1 MKLHLPSRLR
11 AALLSCMAF
20 VSPML
25 PTLCS
30 GTLLASAVVWSTLSP
45 AYAAWNE
52 GKTVYTYTSEDQ
64 TAAKSF
70 SAIAAEATEGS
81 NYTIAFAEGVTYTL
95 TGSINLV
102 TSSEEGSAI
111 TGGSLQMTDWG
122 DACKNATLAGN
133 GDLTVNQLTFGRG
146 TSTIQGTSAEDKVRL
161 NVLGSAGCNSW
172 YDTKINVSNAVLN
185 LQQGITLV
193 TGYSSVASWAA
204 RMTMRDTDVILGA
217 AMVTQTVNDTITF
230 NGNCSIDVAGLQ
242 TTTYS
247 EAFPDSDVERPESN
261 GFATSRSG
269 YRILGGTS
277 RGILGESATLTVKNG
292 ETVLATYSN
301 GADIAT
307 ALKFV
312 TTDDMPI
319 ITSTVYC
326 VTDIKQFSWDA
337 VESATKIVFFD
348 SQVSETSNVYDLEN
362 GVHAVSMEIRDGVTF
377 TTSHN
382 GGTAFWGNGNTF
394 TIKGGATLIT
404 TANDAIGYNNAST
417 RLVMQ
422 GEEGKEALWQL
433 GRRVTTTSRVEL
445 NGNARIVAPEGADLG
460 ASGGGDRSGL
470 DLHGGTIAVTGL
482 NNVIETNVFTRSDGG
497 TSTLDIAEA
506 GELTLKYGITSRSG
520 NRAIDKNGSGTLIVE
535 GTVAQT
541 GGTLNLTA
549 GSVVYRNATVS
560 QGTLSMGANT
570 KLIFEARDTL
580 TEHTLTTLSTT
591 GGGGLISIGAG
602 NSITSGSLNISWAK
616 NLAVDGVLSIDGN
629 DEGGLTLAYANV
641 GTVSGRGSLST
652 NRLIIDNSTRLD
664 WKLGAVSSVGT
675 LTMGGTGENVGT
687 NNSLTLQSAMTV
699 SGNATLTNGVL
710 TAHDTLSIGGALT
723 LRATAALST
732 DKAMSITGNAT
743 LEGGVLTAH
752 DTLSIGGDLSVLGAA
767 TLVST
772 DGVSVTGS
780 STLTSGAT
788 LGTSISAGQSS
799 ITYSDGANG
808 FLTGGKAYIIKGSD
822 ISVVDR
828 EGAEAELS
836 TLHFT
841 LDGLAVEDATRAG
854 TDDTGLYL
862 TIEAAPNALYYVN
875 SGSVTMNDHSTATG
889 FVLAE
894 GATLVYK
901 ASAAEDYAATEGLQ
915 SIRSLGG
922 HLNVFNSAGTT
933 NLLTLEGAYSGVTLN
948 SKLDSSIQ
956 VLGGT
961 VASGSTAALT
971 VHSGATLDLNNDGL
985 VRGAAITVESGA
997 TVSVNGNQRY
1007 QGNMLLQGTL
1017 VLGRTDALDWGS
1029 SGKLTIDGGT
1039 VEAGST
1045 RISIDSNNLELR
1057 NATINGAGE
1066 AVNGVLDFASG
1077 AQKVVVATG
1086 TNTVE
1091 GMVRV
1096 RGNGGVC
1103 FDVQGQS
1110 DTLSL
1115 KNLGLANQ
1123 TTGLTKGTI
1132 LTKSGLGTLTV
1143 NEASALATVEVQGGT
1158 LKLTG
1163 TNAISSTT
1171 VAGGATLGS
1180 TAAGLTL
1187 GGALTLQDGA
1197 KLDVTNGVIALGA
1210 TDSKQAL
1217 TWNGDITLV
1226 GADTRSVDL
1235 LSGISSITGI
1245 DFGSGDTVAAADY
1258 IQGASENALLRFT
1271 NGTLTFLSSD
1281 DSILVVSNAHTY
1293 DQADANN
1300 TAVTSIRLAG
1310 GTLSMANV
1318 AISPEV
1324 TTLDVTAAGGTLTGT
1339 GTVHTLSFG
1348 SVNVNGQLTLQDGA
1362 TDLTLKTQQLS
1373 IGENGSIVLEAGQT
1387 LDLTELTPGG
1397 AATSGYTRATDAL
1410 KLTLGKVTGAGS
1422 VKLCGATSI
1431 GDDNRIMTRMLSDTA
1446 TSVAY
1451 LSEGALAVNGSG
1463 SSVALNIGS
1472 SFTVGGEFRLE
1483 SGAQIKVTTGGAL
1496 SVNGSINMGHADVA
1510 NNNGSLSMSDGSITT
1525 DGIGFTRTNDHGTG
1539 SSFTMSGGTLTINTT
1554 AGIASG
1560 IGITITGGTL
1570 ATNGADWGMSNATIG
1585 GAAISGT
1592 NTISLSGSTTLTG
1605 TLDNRNGKL
1614 ALSGSVNIS
1623 DTDAFQTQ
1631 STTTGYSDGAKQGFA
1646 SQDVNYTIAK
1656 DGSTEHL
1663 SIADGTT
1670 WTVNGEETGSLV
1682 DLNGSKVYRVTGVQG
1697 TAFHIGTNDVT
1708 YSTIKERTN
1717 SAGQGITELVLCGK
1731 GLNLDEALANGVTVR
1746 LDAASSVIA
1755 LSSGVSL
1762 NKASVTGGD
1771 AAHALDLRGS
1781 GTYALGSDT
1790 GLGEGVSLNATEWT
1804 GTVSMDSCAGGD
1816 LSALGNANSTIAVT
1830 GALSGTSV
1838 TTSSALS
1845 VGGSAALTSG
1855 ASSAK
1860 SFNGTDLTLGT
1871 ATETATLSTTGA
1883 LSLSGSLTLASVG
1896 SSVNVGS
1903 VGGTA
1908 LALDINNALAGDA
1921 GSIANWTL
1929 MTLGTASD
1937 LVTLAGGTA
1946 TDTGFEL
1953 RGGKDNL
1960 YLYTLE
1966 WQANGTQ
1973 LVLTGSTLYG
1983 KVWGGKTGD
1992 EFDNGNTWDDTT
2004 TDENTD
2010 VIFAGDGSGTV
2021 AVDGDVSVK
2030 NITISGRP
2038 SDNENYEFTGDSI
2051 DASGSLTVIAGSGLS
2066 IENATQVEQ
2075 GGSIGDGGSLSIG
2088 DGGSL
2093 SVQGNLSN
2101 EGSLSIAQG
2110 GNLSVDGDLSNEGSL
2125 SIAQGGSIALG
2136 DNATLKTDSITITK
2150 LDSAQGALVQGG
2162 KLASLTPGA
2171 DITLSLSNELLTAVL
2186 AAADVE
2192 DTQRYAL
2199 VNVADLAAELQLD
2212 ETQMQEILKSGRLAE
2227 IVSGGATTFALRNA
2241 APAEERN
2248 LILRQQTERESTWTI
2263 GNATTRAGLVVTD
2276 GGKLVSE
2283 NILDNVRHV
2292 DVNGTQEIDLSGQ
2305 DASGAELTRLTLNG
2319 VSGSGS
2325 LALKGDTTDVI
2336 TITTEDAYTGTLRAE
2351 GLKLTMHTGNK
2362 TIVSLGE
2369 GTLTL
2374 DGASS
2379 MNGGVLAATLP
2390 LDRDQINQITN
2401 GETIT
2406 LVSGN
2411 KLALHGT
2418 KVVLDT
2424 EASTL
2429 DLSPDDKLTI
2439 KLGGDDSTATNVT
2452 TQLLGTLGKYFG
2464 NATVDNDGVLTAERN
2479 RSYYS
2484 DKLAGSGNGATGI
2497 AMADEVLLYGN
2508 PQAQAT
2514 APDSDLAKLLD
2525 ALDACVAT
2533 GDSAA
2538 AARLSEAFSGASAAA
2553 MGAALAGT
2561 VESRLES
2568 IRNRTTTMGVNQC
2581 VVNEDMPYFN
2591 AWLNAEGDYRELNS
2605 DGSMPG
2611 YKLSSWGG
2619 TVGFDVDCTPSFT
2632 CGLAFSALY
2641 GNFDSKGADHATGDL
2656 NTYYLTAFARYAKH
2670 RWTHTF
2676 VATAGLADT
2685 SLERTVNGA
2694 KVEGDSDG
2702 SMLGALYEVGYV
2714 FALDEEA
2721 TTCLQPVFNVAV
2733 THSTLK
2739 GYTESGSTVALQ
2751 VDDTELTRVS
2761 FGLGARLQAVVGES
2775 VYNRSSILEMRA
2787 LLKADAGDREGETKV
2802 ALAGTE
2808 LPTHSV
2814 KSAESGAIGC
2824 ELGAGL
2830 TVPVGDEGG
2839 NLFADASVEL
2849 RADYTNVNATLGYRV
2864 NF

>member
-45 AYAAWNE
+45 AYADWNE

-70 SAIAAEATEGS
+70 SAIAADATAGS

-111 TGGSLQMTDWG
+111 TGGSLRLTDWG
-122 DACKNATLAGN
+122 NDCNNATLAGY
-133 GDLTVNQLTFGRG
+133 GELTVNQLTFGRG
-146 TSTIQGTSAEDKVRL
+146 TSTIQGTSAENKVRL
-161 NVLGSAGCNSW
+161 NVLGRAGCSSF
-172 YDTKINVSNAVLN
+172 YDTRINVSNAVLN
-185 LQQGITLV
+185 LQQGISLV
-193 TGYSSVASWAA
+193 TDNSGEPSWAA
-204 RMTMRDTDVILGA
+204 RMTMTDTDVILGA

-269 YRILGGTS
+269 YRILDGTC

-307 ALKFV
+307 ALQFV
-312 TTDDMPI
+312 TTDDMSI

-337 VESATKIVFFD
+337 VASATKIVFFD
-348 SQVSETSNVYDLEN
+348 SQVSETSNVYDL
-362 GVHAVSMEIRDGVTF
+362 GGDVHAVSMEIRDGVTF
-377 TTSHN
+377 TTSHG

-460 ASGGGDRSGL
+460 ASGGGDRSGF

-482 NNVIETNVFTRSDGG
+482 NNVIETNVFTRGDGG
-497 TSTLDIAEA
+497 TSTLNIAEG
-506 GELTLKYGITSRSG
+506 GELTLKYGIT
-520 NRAIDKNGSGTLIVE
+520 NRTGYKPINKSGSGTLIVE

-541 GGTLNLTA
+541 GGTLNLNA

-560 QGTLSMGANT
+560 QGTIRMGANA

-602 NSITSGSLNISWAK
+602 NRITSGSLNISWSK
-616 NLAVDGVLSIDGN
+616 NLVVDGELSIAGN

-641 GTVSGRGSLST
+641 GTVSGSGSLST

-664 WKLGAVSSVGT
+664 WKLGAVSSVGA
-675 LTMGGTGENVGT
+675 LTMGGTRDNFGT
-687 NNSLTLQSAMTV
+687 NNSLTLQSAMAV

-710 TAHDTLSIGGALT
+710 TAN
-723 LRATAALST
+723 AA
-732 DKAMSITGNAT
+732 
-743 LEGGVLTAH
+743 
-752 DTLSIGGDLSVLGAA
+752 LSIGGDLSVLGAA
-767 TLVST
+767 KLVST

-799 ITYSDGANG
+799 ITYSDGVNG
-808 FLTGGKAYIIKGSD
+808 FLTGGKAYIIKGSQ
-822 ISVVDR
+822 ISVVDG
-828 EGAEAELS
+828 EGADAELS
-836 TLHFT
+836 TLNFT
-841 LDGLAVEDATRAG
+841 LDGSAVDAARAG
-854 TDDTGLYL
+854 QDDTGLYL
-862 TIEAAPNALYYVN
+862 TIEAAPDALYYVN
-875 SGSVTMNDHSTATG
+875 RNSVTMNDHSTATG
-889 FVLAE
+889 FVLAK
-894 GATLVYK
+894 GATLVCK
-901 ASAAEDYAATEGLQ
+901 ASAAADYAATEGLQ

-922 HLNVFNSAGTT
+922 QLNVVNSAGTT

-956 VLGGT
+956 VLQVLGGT
-961 VASGSTAALT
+961 VASGSTAALS

-997 TVSVNGNQRY
+997 TVSVNGERRY

-1045 RISIDSNNLELR
+1045 RISIDSNNLELH

-1066 AVNGVLDFASG
+1066 ASYGVLDFASD
-1077 AQKVVVATG
+1077 AQKVVVVTG
-1086 TNTVE
+1086 INTVE
-1091 GMVRV
+1091 GMVRL
-1096 RGNGGVC
+1096 RKGGVC

-1115 KNLGLANQ
+1115 KKLGEADQ
-1123 TTGLTKGTI
+1123 TSGLTQGTI

-1143 NEASALATVEVQGGT
+1143 REASALATVNVQGGT

-1163 TNAISSTT
+1163 TNAITSTT
-1171 VAGGATLGS
+1171 VADGATLGS

-1197 KLDVTNGVIALGA
+1197 ALDVTNGAIALGA
-1210 TDSKQAL
+1210 ADSTQAL
-1217 TWNGDITLV
+1217 TWDGCITLV
-1226 GADTRSVDL
+1226 GVGTGSVDL

-1245 DFGSGDTVAAADY
+1245 DFGSGNTVAAADY
-1258 IQGASENALLRFT
+1258 IQGASADALLRFAD
-1271 NGTLTFLSSD
+1271 GTLTFLSSD
-1281 DSILVVSNAHTY
+1281 DSILVIDSAHTY
-1293 DQADANN
+1293 NQTDANN

-1310 GTLSMANV
+1310 GTLSMADV
-1318 AISPEV
+1318 AIPSAV
-1324 TTLDVTAAGGTLTGT
+1324 TTLDVTAAGGALTGT
-1339 GTVHTLSFG
+1339 GTVNTLSFG

-1362 TDLTLKTQQLS
+1362 TDLTLEVAANQIN
-1373 IGENGSIVLEAGQT
+1373 IGSSGSIVLESGQT
-1387 LDLTELTPGG
+1387 LYLKNGNNIG
-1397 AATSGYTRATDAL
+1397 ARQGLAA
-1410 KLTLGKVTGAGS
+1410 TLGKVSGEGTIQVDGGTAWADPMR
-1422 VKLCGATSI
+1422 VQLRDLT
-1431 GDDNRIMTRMLSDTA
+1431 SDTLQTNVNVNVKDSLAINGWTTSSA
-1446 TSVAY
+1446 T
-1451 LSEGALAVNGSG
+1451 LTLEVNKG
-1463 SSVALNIGS
+1463 
-1472 SFTVGGEFRLE
+1472 FTVADQLRLE
-1483 SGAQIKVTTGGAL
+1483 SNARLRVVDGGAL
-1496 SVNGSINMGHADVA
+1496 TAKTINLGHTDAGNSA
-1510 NNNGSLSMSDGSITT
+1510 HLAMTGGSITT
-1525 DGIGFTRTNDHGTG
+1525 ERIGITNTG
-1539 SSFTMSGGTLTINTT
+1539 SSSFTMSGGTLTISS
-1554 AGIASG
+1554 ADGIASG

-1585 GAAISGT
+1585 GATISGA
-1592 NTISLSGSTTLTG
+1592 NTISLSGNTTLTG
-1605 TLDNRNGKL
+1605 TLDNSTGKL
-1614 ALSGSVNIS
+1614 ALSGNVNIS
-1623 DTDAFQTQ
+1623 DTGAFQTQ

-1646 SQDVNYTIAK
+1646 SEDVNYIIAE
-1656 DGSTEHL
+1656 DGSTGHL
-1663 SIADGTT
+1663 SIAEGTT
-1670 WTVNGEETGSLV
+1670 WTVNGAASGSLV
-1682 DLNGSKVYRVTGVQG
+1682 DLDGSKAYHVTGVQG
-1697 TAFHIGTNDVT
+1697 TAFYIGTNDVT
-1708 YSTIKERTN
+1708 YGAIKDRTN
-1717 SAGQGITELVLCGK
+1717 NAGNGITELVLGGK
-1731 GLNLDEALANGVTVR
+1731 VLSLDTDLADGVTVR

-1755 LSSGVSL
+1755 LSTGVTL
-1762 NKASVTGGD
+1762 DKASVTGGD
-1771 AAHALDLRGS
+1771 ATHALDLRGS
-1781 GTYALGSDT
+1781 GTYALGS
-1790 GLGEGVSLNATEWT
+1790 GSSLGEGVSLNATGWT
-1804 GTVSMDSCAGGD
+1804 GTVSMDSSAGGD
-1816 LSALGNANSTIAVT
+1816 LSALGHANSSIAVT
-1830 GALSGTSV
+1830 GALSGSSV
-1838 TTSSALS
+1838 TTASALS

-1860 SFNGTDLTLGT
+1860 SFSGTDLTLGT

-1908 LALDINNALAGDA
+1908 LTLDIGSALAGDE
-1921 GSIANWTL
+1921 GTISDWTL

-1946 TDTGFEL
+1946 TDTGFTL
-1953 RGGKDNL
+1953 RGGKDGL
-1960 YLYTLE
+1960 YIYTLE
-1966 WQANGTQ
+1966 WQENGKK
-1973 LVLTGSTLYG
+1973 LVLTSGRLDG
-1983 KVWGGKTGD
+1983 KVWGGSTGD
-1992 EFDNGNTWDDTT
+1992 AFDSGNTWDSSTT
-2004 TDENTD
+2004 GGNTD
-2010 VIFAGDGSGTV
+2010 VIFAGGGSGSVTV
-2021 AVDGDVSVK
+2021 VGAVSVK
-2030 NITISGRP
+2030 DITISGRP
-2038 SDNENYEFTGDSI
+2038 ADNENNYEFTGGRI
-2051 DASGSLTVIAGSGLS
+2051 DAFGSLTVLANSGL
-2066 IENATQVEQ
+2066 IIANETQVAQ
-2075 GGSIGDGGSLSIG
+2075 DGSIAAGGNLNISN
-2088 DGGSL
+2088 GGSL
-2093 SVQGNLSN
+2093 SVGGNLSN
-2101 EGSLSIAQG
+2101 NGDLSIAQG
-2110 GNLSVDGDLSNEGSL
+2110 GSLSVGGALSNSGDL
-2125 SIAQGGSIALG
+2125 SIAQGGSILLG
-2136 DNATLKTDSITITK
+2136 DNATLKTDSITITD
-2150 LDSAQGALVQGG
+2150 LDGTQGALVIGG
-2162 KLASLTPGA
+2162 KLASLTPGG
-2171 DITLSLSNELLTAVL
+2171 DITLSLSNGLLQTVLGNATTAE
-2186 AAADVE
+2186 AE
-2192 DTQRYAL
+2192 RYAL
-2199 VNVADLAAELQLD
+2199 VSVAELAAELKLD
-2212 ETQMQEILKSGRLAE
+2212 ETQLQAILKSGRQAE

-2241 APAEERN
+2241 APAVERD
-2248 LILRQQTERESTWTI
+2248 LVLRQQTDAESTWTI
-2263 GNATTRAGLVVTD
+2263 GNNTTVAGLVVTD

-2283 NILDNVRHV
+2283 DILDNVRHV
-2292 DVNGTQEIDLSGQ
+2292 VVNGTQEIDLSGQ
-2305 DASGAELTRLTLNG
+2305 DASGADLTRLTLNG

-2325 LALKGDTTDVI
+2325 LALKGNDTDVI
-2336 TITTEDAYTGTLRAE
+2336 TITTTNDYTGILSAE
-2351 GLKLTMHTGNK
+2351 GLKLTMDTGNK
-2362 TIVSLGE
+2362 TIVSLGT

-2374 DGASS
+2374 ADASS
-2379 MNGGVLAATLP
+2379 MTGGVLAATLSQA
-2390 LDRDQINQITN
+2390 QIEAGTPIA
-2401 GETIT
+2401 
-2406 LVSGN
+2406 LVSGSTLELN
-2411 KLALHGT
+2411 GT
-2418 KVVLDT
+2418 TVVLGTGDS
-2424 EASTL
+2424 AAL
-2429 DLSPDDKLTI
+2429 DLDPNAMLMVT
-2439 KLGGDDSTATNVT
+2439 LGDTGSTATGT
-2452 TQLLGTLGKYFG
+2452 TVELGGTLGKYFG
-2464 NATVDNDGVLTAERN
+2464 NATVVNGVLTAERN
-2479 RSYYS
+2479 ASYYR
-2484 DKLAGSGNGATGI
+2484 DNIAGSGNGAAGI

-2508 PQAQAT
+2508 PQAT

-2525 ALDACVAT
+2525 TLDACVAT

-2538 AARLSEAFSGASAAA
+2538 AERLGEAFSGASAAA

-2568 IRNRTTTMGVNQC
+2568 IRNRTTTMGVNQG
-2581 VVNEDMPYFN
+2581 VINEDMPYFN
-2591 AWLNAEGDYRELNS
+2591 AWINAEGDYRELNS

-2619 TVGFDVDCTPSFT
+2619 TVGFDMDCTPSFT

-2641 GNFDSKGADHATGDL
+2641 GDFDSKGADHATGDL
-2656 NTYYLTAFARYAKH
+2656 NTYYLSAFARYAKH

-2714 FALDEEA
+2714 FALDKEA

-2739 GYTESGSTVALQ
+2739 GYTESGSNVALQ

-2808 LPTHSV
+2808 LPTHGV

>member
-45 AYAAWNE
+45 AYADWNE
-52 GKTVYTYTSEDQ
+52 GKTVYTYTRDDQ

-70 SAIAAEATEGS
+70 SAIAADATAGS
-81 NYTIAFAEGVTYTL
+81 NYTIAFAEGVTYNL
-95 TGSINLV
+95 AGNINLV

-111 TGGSLQMTDWG
+111 TGGSLRLTDWG
-122 DACKNATLAGN
+122 NDCNNATLEGN
-133 GDLTVNQLTFGRG
+133 GELTVNQLTFGRG
-146 TSTIQGTSAEDKVRL
+146 TSTIRGTSAEDKVRL
-161 NVLGSAGCNSW
+161 NVLGRAGCSSF
-172 YDTKINVSNAVLN
+172 YDTRINVSNAVLN
-185 LQQGITLV
+185 LQQGINLV
-193 TGYSSVASWAA
+193 TDNSGEPSWAA
-204 RMTMRDTDVILGA
+204 RMTMTDTDVILGA

-242 TTTYS
+242 TTTYA

-269 YRILGGTS
+269 YRILDGS
-277 RGILGESATLTVKNG
+277 CRGILGESATLTVKNG

-307 ALKFV
+307 ALQFV

-326 VTDIKQFSWDA
+326 VTDIGAFSWDA

-348 SQVSETSNVYDLEN
+348 SQVSEISNVYDLGED
-362 GVHAVSMEIRDGVTF
+362 VHAVSMEIRDGVTF
-377 TTSHN
+377 TTSHG

-404 TANDAIGYNNAST
+404 TANDAIGYNNAAT

-460 ASGGGDRSGL
+460 ASGGGDRSGF

-482 NNVIETNVFTRSDGG
+482 NNVIETNVFTRGDGG
-497 TSTLDIAEA
+497 TSTLNIAEG
-506 GELTLKYGITSRSG
+506 GELTLKYGIT
-520 NRAIDKNGSGTLIVE
+520 NRTGYKPINKSGSGTLIVE

-541 GGTLNLTA
+541 GGTLNLNA

-560 QGTLSMGANT
+560 QGTISMGANA

-602 NSITSGSLNISWAK
+602 NRITSGSLNISWSK
-616 NLAVDGVLSIDGN
+616 NLAVDGELSIAGN

-641 GTVSGRGSLST
+641 GTVSGSGSLST

-664 WKLGAVSSVGT
+664 WKLGAVSSVGA
-675 LTMGGTGENVGT
+675 LTMGGTRDNFGT

-710 TAHDTLSIGGALT
+710 TAN
-723 LRATAALST
+723 AA
-732 DKAMSITGNAT
+732 
-743 LEGGVLTAH
+743 
-752 DTLSIGGDLSVLGAA
+752 LSIGGDLSVLGAA
-767 TLVST
+767 KLVST

-808 FLTGGKAYIIKGSD
+808 FLTGGKAYIIKGSS
-822 ISVVDR
+822 ISVVNG
-828 EGAEAELS
+828 EGADAELS
-836 TLHFT
+836 TLNFT
-841 LDGLAVEDATRAG
+841 LDGSAVEATRAVK
-854 TDDTGLYL
+854 DDTGLYL

-875 SGSVTMNDHSTATG
+875 RNSVTMNDHGTATG
-889 FVLAE
+889 FVLAK
-894 GATLVYK
+894 GATLVCK
-901 ASAAEDYAATEGLQ
+901 ASTAADYAPTEGLQ

-922 HLNVFNSAGTT
+922 QLNVVNSAGTT

-956 VLGGT
+956 VLQVLGGT
-961 VASGSTAALT
+961 VASGSTAALS
-971 VHSGATLDLNNDGL
+971 VHSGTTLDLNNNGL
-985 VRGAAITVESGA
+985 VQGAAITVESGA
-997 TVSVNGNQRY
+997 TVSVNGERRY

-1039 VEAGST
+1039 VNAGST
-1045 RISIDSNNLELR
+1045 RISIDSNNLELH

-1066 AVNGVLDFASG
+1066 ASYGVLDFASG

-1115 KNLGLANQ
+1115 KNLGNEKQ
-1123 TTGLTKGTI
+1123 TSGLTQGTI

-1143 NEASALATVEVQGGT
+1143 REASALATVNVQGGT

-1180 TAAGLTL
+1180 TATGLTL

-1197 KLDVTNGVIALGA
+1197 VLDVTNGAIALGA

-1226 GADTRSVDL
+1226 GADTGSVDL

-1258 IQGASENALLRFT
+1258 IQGASADALLRFT
-1271 NGTLTFLSSD
+1271 DGTLTFLSSD

-1293 DQADANN
+1293 DQADADK

-1318 AISPEV
+1318 AIPAAV
-1324 TTLDVTAAGGTLTGT
+1324 TTLDVTAAGGALTGT

-1362 TDLTLKTQQLS
+1362 TDLTLEVQANQIS
-1373 IGENGSIVLEAGQT
+1373 IGENGSMVLEAGQT
-1387 LDLTELTPGG
+1387 LYLKNGSDIG
-1397 AATSGYTRATDAL
+1397 ARHGLVA
-1410 KLTLGKVTGAGS
+1410 TLGKVTGEGTIQ
-1422 VKLCGATSI
+1422 VDGGTDWKDPMRVQLRDLT
-1431 GDDNRIMTRMLSDTA
+1431 SDTLQTNVNINVKSNSLAINGWTTSSA
-1446 TSVAY
+1446 T
-1451 LSEGALAVNGSG
+1451 LTLEVNKG
-1463 SSVALNIGS
+1463 
-1472 SFTVGGEFRLE
+1472 FTVADQLRLE
-1483 SGAQIKVTTGGAL
+1483 SNARLRVVDGGAL
-1496 SVNGSINMGHADVA
+1496 TAKTINLGHADA
-1510 NNNGSLSMSDGSITT
+1510 GNSAHLAMTGGSITT
-1525 DGIGFTRTNDHGTG
+1525 ERIGITTSG
-1539 SSFTMSGGTLTINTT
+1539 SSTFTMSGGTLTISS
-1554 AGIASG
+1554 ADGIASG

-1585 GAAISGT
+1585 GAAISGA

-1605 TLDNRNGKL
+1605 TLDNSAGKL
-1614 ALSGSVNIS
+1614 ALSGNVNIS

-1646 SQDVNYTIAK
+1646 SQDVNYIIAE
-1656 DGSTEHL
+1656 DGSAEHL
-1663 SIADGTT
+1663 SIAEGTT
-1670 WTVNGEETGSLV
+1670 WTVNSETTGSLV
-1682 DLNGSKVYRVTGVQG
+1682 DLDGSKAYHVTGVQG

-1717 SAGQGITELVLCGK
+1717 SEGQGITELVLCGK
-1731 GLNLDEALANGVTVR
+1731 GLNLDEALADSVTVR

-1755 LSSGVSL
+1755 LSSGVTL
-1762 NKASVTGGD
+1762 DKASVTGGD

-1781 GTYALGSDT
+1781 GTYALGSDSS
-1790 GLGEGVSLNATEWT
+1790 LGEGVSLNATEWT
-1804 GTVSMDSCAGGD
+1804 GTVSMDSCAGGN

-1838 TTSSALS
+1838 TTASALS

-1871 ATETATLSTTGA
+1871 ATETATLTTTGA

-1908 LALDINNALAGDA
+1908 LALDISSALNGDE
-1921 GSIANWTL
+1921 GTVTNWTL
-1929 MTLGTASD
+1929 MTLGTASN

-1946 TDTGFEL
+1946 TDTGFTL

-1973 LVLTGSTLYG
+1973 LVLTSSSLYG
-1983 KVWGGKTGD
+1983 KVWGGNTSD
-1992 EFDNGNTWDDTT
+1992 SFESGNTWDDTT

-2010 VIFAGDGSGTV
+2010 VIFAGGGNNDVT
-2021 AVDGDVSVK
+2021 VDGDVSVK
-2030 NITISGRP
+2030 DITISGRP
-2038 SDNENYEFTGDSI
+2038 ADEDYVFKGDDI
-2051 DASGSLTVIAGSGLS
+2051 DASGSLRITAGGGLS
-2066 IENATQVEQ
+2066 IENATQVERN
-2075 GGSIGDGGSLSIG
+2075 GSIEAGGSLSIG
-2088 DGGSL
+2088 NGGSL
-2093 SVQGNLSN
+2093 SVQGALSN
-2101 EGSLSIAQG
+2101 EGSLNIAQG
-2110 GNLSVDGDLSNEGSL
+2110 GSLSVDGDFSNEGSL

-2136 DNATLKTDSITITK
+2136 ANATLKTDAITITN
-2150 LDSAQGALVQGG
+2150 LVLNQGALVTGG
-2162 KLASLTPGA
+2162 TLDSLTPDT

-2192 DTQRYAL
+2192 NPQRYAL
-2199 VNVADLAAELQLD
+2199 VNGTELAADLKMD
-2212 ETQMQEILKSGRLAE
+2212 ETQMQRILKSGRIAE
-2227 IVSGGATTFALRNA
+2227 IVDRGVTTFALRA
-2241 APAEERN
+2241 AASAQT
-2248 LILRQQTERESTWTI
+2248 LDLLLRQQTTDESTWTI
-2263 GNATTRAGLVVTD
+2263 GDTTTHAGLVVTD

-2283 NILDNVRHV
+2283 DILDNVQHV
-2292 DVNGTQEIDLSGQ
+2292 EVNGAQEIDLSGQ

-2325 LALKGDTTDVI
+2325 LALKGDATDVI
-2336 TITTEDAYTGTLRAE
+2336 TITTTDDYRGTLRAE
-2351 GLKLTMHTGNK
+2351 DLKLTMNTGTNTK
-2362 TIVSLGE
+2362 VELGTD
-2369 GTLTL
+2369 TLTL

-2379 MNGGVLAATLP
+2379 MTGGELAATL
-2390 LDRDQINQITN
+2390 DQAQI
-2401 GETIT
+2401 ETGAPIT
-2406 LVSGN
+2406 LVSGAA
-2411 KLALHGT
+2411 LALNGT
-2418 KVVLDT
+2418 TVVLGT
-2424 EASTL
+2424 TASAL
-2429 DLSPDDKLTI
+2429 DLDPDATLTV
-2439 KLGGDDSTATNVT
+2439 KLGDTGSSATAVT
-2452 TQLLGTLGKYFG
+2452 TQLRGTLGKYFS
-2464 NATVDNDGVLTAERN
+2464 NATVANGELTAERN

-2484 DKLAGSGNGATGI
+2484 DNFAGTDNSATGI

-2508 PQAQAT
+2508 PQST

-2591 AWLNAEGDYRELNS
+2591 AWINAEGDYRELNN

-2641 GNFDSKGADHATGDL
+2641 GDFDSKGADHATGDL

-2685 SLERTVNGA
+2685 SLARTVNGA

-2721 TTCLQPVFNVAV
+2721 ATCLQPVFNVAV

-2739 GYTESGSTVALQ
+2739 GYTESGSNVALH

-2802 ALAGTE
+2802 ALAGSE
-2808 LPTHSV
+2808 MPMRSV

>member
-348 SQVSETSNVYDLEN
+348 SQVSETSNVYDL
-362 GVHAVSMEIRDGVTF
+362 GGDVHAVSMEIRDGVTF

-497 TSTLDIAEA
+497 TSTLDIAEG

-520 NRAIDKNGSGTLIVE
+520 NKPINKSGSGTLIVE

-675 LTMGGTGENVGT
+675 LTMGGTGENFGT

-710 TAHDTLSIGGALT
+710 TAN
-723 LRATAALST
+723 AA
-732 DKAMSITGNAT
+732 
-743 LEGGVLTAH
+743 
-752 DTLSIGGDLSVLGAA
+752 LSIGGDLSVLGAA

-808 FLTGGKAYIIKGSD
+808 FLTGGKAYIIKGSS
-822 ISVVDR
+822 ISVVNG

-894 GATLVYK
+894 GATLVCK
-901 ASAAEDYAATEGLQ
+901 ASAAADYASTEGLQ

-922 HLNVFNSAGTT
+922 QLNVVNSEET

-1163 TNAISSTT
+1163 TNDITSTT

-1197 KLDVTNGVIALGA
+1197 KLDVTNGAIALGA

-1293 DQADANN
+1293 DQADADN

-1318 AISPEV
+1318 AIPSAV
-1324 TTLDVTAAGGTLTGT
+1324 TTLDVTAAGGALTGT
-1339 GTVHTLSFG
+1339 GTVNTLSFG

-1397 AATSGYTRATDAL
+1397 AANSGFTRATDAL

-1422 VKLCGATSI
+1422 VKLCGATTSI

-1731 GLNLDEALANGVTVR
+1731 GLNLDDSLANGVTVR

-1838 TTSSALS
+1838 TTASALS

-2051 DASGSLTVIAGSGLS
+2051 NASGSLTVIAGSGLS

-2093 SVQGNLSN
+2093 SVQGDLSN
-2101 EGSLSIAQG
+2101 EGSLSIDNGGSLSVQG
-2110 GNLSVDGDLSNEGSL
+2110 GLSNEGSL

-2171 DITLSLSNELLTAVL
+2171 DITLSLSDDLLTTVL
-2186 AAADVE
+2186 DDADVE
-2192 DTQRYAL
+2192 HSQSYVL
-2199 VNVADLAAELQLD
+2199 VNVAELAAHLKMH
-2212 ETQMQEILKSGRLAE
+2212 ETQMQAILKSGRLAE
-2227 IVSGGATTFALRNA
+2227 ISGATTFALRA
-2241 APAEERN
+2241 AASPTTLN
-2248 LILRQQTERESTWTI
+2248 LILRQQTANESTWVI
-2263 GNATTRAGLVVTD
+2263 GEETTRAGLVVTD
-2276 GGKLVSE
+2276 GGKLVSGD
-2283 NILDNVRHV
+2283 ILDNVQHV
-2292 DVNGTQEIDLSGQ
+2292 VVNGEQVIDLRGQ
-2305 DASGAELTRLTLNG
+2305 DASGAALTQLKLNG
-2319 VSGSGS
+2319 VRGVGS
-2325 LALKGDTTDVI
+2325 LALKGDATDVI
-2336 TITTEDAYTGTLRAE
+2336 TITTTDNYTGSLSAE
-2351 GLKLTMHTGNK
+2351 GLKLVMNTGAHT
-2362 TIVSLGE
+2362 TVELGT

-2379 MNGGVLAATLP
+2379 MTGGVLAATL
-2390 LDRDQINQITN
+2390 DQAQI
-2401 GETIT
+2401 ETGAIT
-2406 LVSGN
+2406 LVSGAA
-2411 KLALHGT
+2411 LALDGT
-2418 KVVLDT
+2418 KVVLGT
-2424 EASTL
+2424 TASALNL
-2429 DLSPDDKLTI
+2429 DPDAKLTV
-2439 KLGGDDSTATNVT
+2439 KLGETGSTATDVT
-2452 TQLLGTLGKYFG
+2452 AQLLGTLGKYFG
-2464 NATVDNDGVLTAERN
+2464 NATVVNGELKAERN

-2484 DKLAGSGNGATGI
+2484 DNFAGSDNSATGI

-2508 PQAQAT
+2508 PQAT
-2514 APDSDLAKLLD
+2514 APNSDLAKLLD

-2538 AARLSEAFSGASAAA
+2538 AERLSEAFSGASAAA

-2591 AWLNAEGDYRELNS
+2591 AWINAEGDYRELNS

>member
-81 NYTIAFAEGVTYTL
+81 NYTIEFANNVTYTL
-95 TGSINLV
+95 AGSINLV

-111 TGGSLQMTDWG
+111 TGGSLRMTDWG
-122 DACKNATLAGN
+122 DTCNNATLAGN
-133 GDLTVNQLTFGRG
+133 GELTVNQLTFGRG

-161 NVLGSAGCNSW
+161 NVLGSAGCSSW

-185 LQQGITLV
+185 LQRGITLV
-193 TGYSSVASWAA
+193 TANSGTPSWAA
-204 RMTMRDTDVILGA
+204 RMTMTDTDVILGA

-230 NGNCSIDVAGLQ
+230 NGNCSIDVVGLRPVA
-242 TTTYS
+242 YLD
-247 EAFPDSDVERPESN
+247 AFPDSDVERPESN

-269 YRILGGTS
+269 YRILDGTC

-312 TTDDMPI
+312 TADDLPI

-326 VTDIKQFSWDA
+326 VTDIGAFSWDA

-348 SQVSETSNVYDLEN
+348 SQVSETSNVYDL
-362 GVHAVSMEIRDGVTF
+362 GGDVHAVSMEIRDGVTF

-382 GGTAFWGNGNTF
+382 GGTAFWGNSNTF

-482 NNVIETNVFTRSDGG
+482 NNVIETNVFTRSDGNA
-497 TSTLDIAEA
+497 STLDIAEG

-520 NRAIDKNGSGTLIVE
+520 NKAINKSGSGTLIVE

-541 GGTLNLTA
+541 GGTLNLNA
-549 GSVVYRNATVS
+549 GSLVYRNATVS

-602 NSITSGSLNISWAK
+602 NRITSGFLNISWAK

-675 LTMGGTGENVGT
+675 LTMGGTGENFGT

-710 TAHDTLSIGGALT
+710 TAN
-723 LRATAALST
+723 AA
-732 DKAMSITGNAT
+732 
-743 LEGGVLTAH
+743 
-752 DTLSIGGDLSVLGAA
+752 LSIGGDLSVLGAA

-808 FLTGGKAYIIKGSD
+808 FLTGGKAYIIKGSS
-822 ISVVDR
+822 ISVVDG

-841 LDGLAVEDATRAG
+841 LDGSAVEDATRAG

-862 TIEAAPNALYYVN
+862 TIEAAPDALYYVN

-901 ASAAEDYAATEGLQ
+901 ASAAADYASTEGLQ

-922 HLNVFNSAGTT
+922 QLNVFNSAGTT

-1103 FDVQGQS
+1103 FDVQGQT

-1143 NEASALATVEVQGGT
+1143 REASALATVEVQGGT

-1163 TNAISSTT
+1163 TNDITSTT

-1197 KLDVTNGVIALGA
+1197 KLDVTNGAIALGA

-1226 GADTRSVDL
+1226 GAGTGSVDL

-1258 IQGASENALLRFT
+1258 IQGVTAEALLRFT

-1293 DQADANN
+1293 DQADADK

-1318 AISPEV
+1318 AIPSAV
-1324 TTLDVTAAGGTLTGT
+1324 TTLDVTAAGGALTGT
-1339 GTVHTLSFG
+1339 GTVNTLSFG

-1397 AATSGYTRATDAL
+1397 AATSGFTRATDAL

-1422 VKLCGATSI
+1422 VKLCGATTSI

-1631 STTTGYSDGAKQGFA
+1631 TTTTGYSDGAKQGFA
-1646 SQDVNYTIAK
+1646 SQDVNYTIATS
-1656 DGSTEHL
+1656 GSAEHL

-1670 WTVNGEETGSLV
+1670 WTVNGEATGSLV

-1731 GLNLDEALANGVTVR
+1731 GLNLDEALADGVTVR

-1762 NKASVTGGD
+1762 DKASVTGGD

-1781 GTYALGSDT
+1781 GTYALGSDSS
-1790 GLGEGVSLNATEWT
+1790 LGEGVSLNATEWT

-1838 TTSSALS
+1838 TTASALS

-2051 DASGSLTVIAGSGLS
+2051 DASGSLTITADGGLS
-2066 IENATQVEQ
+2066 IANQTQVAQ
-2075 GGSIGDGGSLSIG
+2075 GGSIAAGGNLSIYA
-2088 DGGSL
+2088 GGSL
-2093 SVQGNLSN
+2093 SVEGVLSN
-2101 EGSLSIAQG
+2101 S
-2110 GNLSVDGDLSNEGSL
+2110 GDLN
-2125 SIAQGGSIALG
+2125 IAQGGSIQLDDG
-2136 DNATLKTDSITITK
+2136 ATLKTDRITITN
-2150 LDSAQGALVQGG
+2150 LDGTKGALVIGG
-2162 KLASLTPGA
+2162 KLASLTPDG
-2171 DITLSLSNELLTAVL
+2171 DITLSLSGGQLQTVLDNATTA
-2186 AAADVE
+2186 AE
-2192 DTQRYAL
+2192 ERYAL
-2199 VNVADLAAELQLD
+2199 VNVADLAAELKLD
-2212 ETQMQEILKSGRLAE
+2212 ETQRQAILKSGRLAE

-2241 APAEERN
+2241 APAGERD
-2248 LILRQQTERESTWTI
+2248 LVLRQQTDEESTWTI
-2263 GNATTRAGLVVTD
+2263 GDVATGAGLVVTD

-2283 NILDNVRHV
+2283 DILDNVRFV
-2292 DVNGTQEIDLSGQ
+2292 KVNNTGSNVIDISGDNAAWDIQ
-2305 DASGAELTRLTLNG
+2305 LNQVIGQGGLRLVGDAADTIRFSTADNRFTGVVSVQGAQTEFHT
-2319 VSGSGS
+2319 GSGTT
-2325 LALKGDTTDVI
+2325 LLLPALEQGQPQVLSD
-2336 TITTEDAYTGTLRAE
+2336 
-2351 GLKLTMHTGNK
+2351 
-2362 TIVSLGE
+2362 
-2369 GTLTL
+2369 
-2374 DGASS
+2374 ASS
-2379 MNGGVLAATLP
+2379 MVGGSLGANLTQDAIASGSVQLTTGAALSLQGTSVYLCELP
-2390 LDRDQINQITN
+2390 VA
-2401 GETIT
+2401 G
-2406 LVSGN
+2406 VSTWDVD
-2411 KLALHGT
+2411 A
-2418 KVVLDT
+2418 D
-2424 EASTL
+2424 STL
-2429 DLSPDDKLTI
+2429 TINLGSAGSSATDVQVFLTE
-2439 KLGGDDSTATNVT
+2439 GS
-2452 TQLLGTLGKYFG
+2452 LLNKYFRV
-2464 NATVDNDGVLTAERN
+2464 NTVESDGTIRAERN

-2484 DKLAGSGNGATGI
+2484 DRVAGSGNSATGI

-2508 PQAQAT
+2508 PQST

-2641 GNFDSKGADHATGDL
+2641 GDFDSKGADHATGDL

>member
-45 AYAAWNE
+45 AYADWNE
-52 GKTVYTYTSEDQ
+52 GKTVYTYTRDDQ

-70 SAIAAEATEGS
+70 SAIAADATEGS

-111 TGGSLQMTDWG
+111 TGGSLRLTDWG
-122 DACKNATLAGN
+122 NDCNNATLAGN
-133 GDLTVNQLTFGRG
+133 GELTVNQLTFGRG

-161 NVLGSAGCNSW
+161 NVLGRAGCSSF
-172 YDTKINVSNAVLN
+172 YDTRINVSNAVLN
-185 LQQGITLV
+185 LQQGISLV
-193 TGYSSVASWAA
+193 TDNSGEPSWAA
-204 RMTMRDTDVILGA
+204 RMTMTDTDVILGA

-242 TTTYS
+242 TTTYA

-269 YRILGGTS
+269 YRILDGTC

-307 ALKFV
+307 ALQFV
-312 TTDDMPI
+312 TTDDMSI

-326 VTDIKQFSWDA
+326 VTDIGAFSWDA

-348 SQVSETSNVYDLEN
+348 SQVSETSNVYDLGED
-362 GVHAVSMEIRDGVTF
+362 VHAVSMEIRDGVTF
-377 TTSHN
+377 TTSHG

-404 TANDAIGYNNAST
+404 TANDAIGYNNAAT

-433 GRRVTTTSRVEL
+433 GRRVTTSSRVEL
-445 NGNARIVAPEGADLG
+445 NGNARIVAPEGANLG
-460 ASGGGDRSGL
+460 ASGGSDRSGF

-482 NNVIETNVFTRSDGG
+482 NNVIETNVFTRGDGG
-497 TSTLDIAEA
+497 TSTLNIAEG
-506 GELTLKYGITSRSG
+506 GELTLKYGIT
-520 NRAIDKNGSGTLIVE
+520 NRTGYKPINKSGSGTLIVE

-541 GGTLNLTA
+541 GGTLNLNA

-560 QGTLSMGANT
+560 QGTISMGANA

-602 NSITSGSLNISWAK
+602 NRITSGSLNISWSK
-616 NLAVDGVLSIDGN
+616 NLVVDGELSIAGN

-641 GTVSGRGSLST
+641 GTVSGSGSLST

-664 WKLGAVSSVGT
+664 WKLGAVSTVGA
-675 LTMGGTGENVGT
+675 LTMGGTRDNYGT
-687 NNSLTLQSAMTV
+687 NNSLTLQSAMAV

-710 TAHDTLSIGGALT
+710 TAN
-723 LRATAALST
+723 AA
-732 DKAMSITGNAT
+732 
-743 LEGGVLTAH
+743 
-752 DTLSIGGDLSVLGAA
+752 LSIGGDLSVLGAA
-767 TLVST
+767 KLVST

-799 ITYSDGANG
+799 ITYSDGVNG
-808 FLTGGKAYIIKGSD
+808 FLTGGKAYIIKGSQ
-822 ISVVDR
+822 ISVVDG
-828 EGAEAELS
+828 EGADAELS
-836 TLHFT
+836 TLNFT
-841 LDGLAVEDATRAG
+841 LDGSAVEATRAVK
-854 TDDTGLYL
+854 DDTGLYL
-862 TIEAAPNALYYVN
+862 TIEAAPDALYYVN
-875 SGSVTMNDHSTATG
+875 RNSVTMNDHSTATG
-889 FVLAE
+889 FVLAK
-894 GATLVYK
+894 GATLVCK
-901 ASAAEDYAATEGLQ
+901 ASAAADYAATEGLQ

-922 HLNVFNSAGTT
+922 QLNVVNSAGTT

-956 VLGGT
+956 VLQVLGGT
-961 VASGSTAALT
+961 VASGSTAALS

-997 TVSVNGNQRY
+997 TVSVNGERRY

-1103 FDVQGQS
+1103 FDVQGQT

-1123 TTGLTKGTI
+1123 TTGLTQGTI

-1143 NEASALATVEVQGGT
+1143 REASALATVNVQGGT

-1197 KLDVTNGVIALGA
+1197 VLDVTNGAIALGA

-1226 GADTRSVDL
+1226 GADTGSVDL

-1258 IQGASENALLRFT
+1258 IQGASADALLRFT
-1271 NGTLTFLSSD
+1271 DGTLTFLSSD

-1293 DQADANN
+1293 DQADADN

-1310 GTLSMANV
+1310 GTLSMADV
-1318 AISPEV
+1318 AIPAAV
-1324 TTLDVTAAGGTLTGT
+1324 TTLDVTAAGGALTGT

-1362 TDLTLKTQQLS
+1362 TDLTLEVQANQIS
-1373 IGENGSIVLEAGQT
+1373 IGENGSMVLEAGQT
-1387 LDLTELTPGG
+1387 LYLKNGSDIG
-1397 AATSGYTRATDAL
+1397 ARHGLVA
-1410 KLTLGKVTGAGS
+1410 TLGKVSGEGTIQVDGGTAWKDPMR
-1422 VKLCGATSI
+1422 VQLRDLT
-1431 GDDNRIMTRMLSDTA
+1431 SDTLQTNVNINVKSNSLAINGWTTSSA
-1446 TSVAY
+1446 TLTLEVNKDFTVADQ
-1451 LSEGALAVNGSG
+1451 LRLESNALLRVVGGGALTAKTINLGHADAGNSAHLAMTGGSITAERIGITTSG
-1463 SSVALNIGS
+1463 SS
-1472 SFTVGGEFRLE
+1472 T
-1483 SGAQIKVTTGGAL
+1483 
-1496 SVNGSINMGHADVA
+1496 
-1510 NNNGSLSMSDGSITT
+1510 
-1525 DGIGFTRTNDHGTG
+1525 
-1539 SSFTMSGGTLTINTT
+1539 FTMSGGTLTISS
-1554 AGIASG
+1554 ADGIASG

-1585 GAAISGT
+1585 GASISGA

-1605 TLDNRNGKL
+1605 TLDNSNGKL

-1631 STTTGYSDGAKQGFA
+1631 TTTTGYSAGAKQGFA
-1646 SQDVNYTIAK
+1646 SQDVNYIIAA
-1656 DGSTEHL
+1656 DGSAGRL
-1663 SIADGTT
+1663 SIADGIT
-1670 WTVNGEETGSLV
+1670 WTVNGEAVTGSLV
-1682 DLNGSKVYRVTGVQG
+1682 DLNGSKAYHVTGVQG
-1697 TAFHIGTNDVT
+1697 TAYYIGTNEVT
-1708 YSTIKERTN
+1708 YGDIKDLTN

-1731 GLNLDEALANGVTVR
+1731 GLNLDEALADSVTVR

-1762 NKASVTGGD
+1762 DKASVTGGD
-1771 AAHALDLRGS
+1771 ATHALDLRGS
-1781 GTYALGSDT
+1781 GTYALGSDSS
-1790 GLGEGVSLNATEWT
+1790 LGEGVSLNATGWT
-1804 GTVSMDSCAGGD
+1804 GTVSMDRSAGGD

-1830 GALSGTSV
+1830 GALSGSSV
-1838 TTSSALS
+1838 TTASALS

-1871 ATETATLSTTGA
+1871 ATETATLTTTGA

-1908 LALDINNALAGDA
+1908 LTLDISSALAEDE

-1937 LVTLAGGTA
+1937 RVTLAGGTA
-1946 TDTGFEL
+1946 TDTGFTL

-1973 LVLTGSTLYG
+1973 LVLTSSTLYG
-1983 KVWGGKTGD
+1983 KVWGGNTGD
-1992 EFDNGNTWDDTT
+1992 AFDSGNTWNAST

-2010 VIFAGDGSGTV
+2010 VIFAGGGNNDVT
-2021 AVDGDVSVK
+2021 VDGDVSVK
-2030 NITISGRP
+2030 DITISGRP
-2038 SDNENYEFTGDSI
+2038 ADEDYVFKGDDI
-2051 DASGSLTVIAGSGLS
+2051 DASGSLRITADGGLS
-2066 IENATQVEQ
+2066 IENATQVERN
-2075 GGSIGDGGSLSIG
+2075 GSIEAGGSLSIG
-2088 DGGSL
+2088 NGGSL
-2093 SVQGNLSN
+2093 SVQGALSN
-2101 EGSLSIAQG
+2101 EGSLNIAQG
-2110 GNLSVDGDLSNEGSL
+2110 GSLSVDGDFSNEGSL
-2125 SIAQGGSIALG
+2125 SIAQGGSIVLG
-2136 DNATLKTDSITITK
+2136 DDATLKTDAITITN
-2150 LDSAQGALVQGG
+2150 LDLTQRALVNGG
-2162 KLASLTPGA
+2162 KLESLTPDT
-2171 DITLSLSNELLTAVL
+2171 DITLSLSDDLLTTVL
-2186 AAADVE
+2186 GDAGVE
-2192 DTQRYAL
+2192 DSQSYAL
-2199 VNVADLAAELQLD
+2199 VNGTELAADLKMD
-2212 ETQMQEILKSGRLAE
+2212 ETQMQLILKSGRIAE
-2227 IVSGGATTFALRNA
+2227 IVGSGDSGATTFALRA
-2241 APAEERN
+2241 AASAQT
-2248 LILRQQTERESTWTI
+2248 LDLLLRQQTADESTWTI
-2263 GNATTRAGLVVTD
+2263 GEDTTNAGLTVMD
-2276 GGKLVSE
+2276 GGTLVSGD
-2283 NILDNVRHV
+2283 ILDNVQHV
-2292 DVNGTQEIDLSGQ
+2292 VVNGAREIDLSVQ
-2305 DASGAELTRLTLNG
+2305 NASGAELTRLTLNG

-2325 LALKGDTTDVI
+2325 LALKGDATDVI
-2336 TITTEDAYTGTLRAE
+2336 TITTTDDYRGTLSAE
-2351 GLKLTMHTGNK
+2351 DLKLTMHTGNK
-2362 TIVSLGE
+2362 TIVSLGTD
-2369 GTLTL
+2369 TLTL

-2379 MNGGVLAATLP
+2379 MTGGELAATL
-2390 LDRDQINQITN
+2390 DQAQI
-2401 GETIT
+2401 ETGAPIT
-2406 LVSGN
+2406 LVSGAA
-2411 KLALHGT
+2411 LALNGT
-2418 KVVLDT
+2418 TVVLGTGDSS
-2424 EASTL
+2424 AL
-2429 DLSPDDKLTI
+2429 DLDPDATLTV
-2439 KLGGDDSTATNVT
+2439 KLGDTGSSATAVT
-2452 TQLLGTLGKYFG
+2452 TQLLGTLGKYFS
-2464 NATVDNDGVLTAERN
+2464 NATVANGELTAERN

-2484 DKLAGSGNGATGI
+2484 DNFAGSDNSATGI

-2508 PQAQAT
+2508 PQST

-2568 IRNRTTTMGVNQC
+2568 IRNRTTTMGVNQY

-2802 ALAGTE
+2802 ALAGSE
-2808 LPTHSV
+2808 MPMRSV